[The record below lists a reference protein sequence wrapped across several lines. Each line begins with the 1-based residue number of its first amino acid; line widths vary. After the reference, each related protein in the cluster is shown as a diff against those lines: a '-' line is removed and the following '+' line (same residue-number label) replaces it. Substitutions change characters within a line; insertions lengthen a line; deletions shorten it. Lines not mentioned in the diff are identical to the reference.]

1 MAYMYLY
8 WKFEERPNAFA
19 FIERVENLKEG
30 TNTIT
35 QCNTITFYIELGEY
49 AQSAKLWKSIANGA
63 FKQVKARAHANAEL
77 AYCYSLLCSTHH
89 GKVIKVVSKSH
100 R

>member
-1 MAYMYLY
+1 MCDKTMKKKLDRLNIEFDEGFDDTPEKAQQYNFMAYMYLY

-35 QCNTITFYIELGEY
+35 QCNKITFYIELGEY
-49 AQSAKLWKSIANGA
+49 AQSAKL
-63 FKQVKARAHANAEL
+63 
-77 AYCYSLLCSTHH
+77 
-89 GKVIKVVSKSH
+89 
-100 R
+100 